1 MIDYNWQ
8 IVDNARK
15 SCLASN
21 LLSPFISK
29 GNGLWIGYKPASYN
43 WMPLH
48 NQTVTG
54 IRVLDTAEEGATA
67 IETMVNGVI
76 KEVAQQ
82 GIPIIDIQVT
92 DNNCFLILGE
102 KKSD

>member
-1 MIDYNWQ
+1 M
-8 IVDNARK
+8 
-15 SCLASN
+15 
-21 LLSPFISK
+21 
-29 GNGLWIGYKPASYN
+29 
-43 WMPLH
+43 
-48 NQTVTG
+48 
-54 IRVLDTAEEGATA
+54 LDTAEEGATA

-76 KEVAQQ
+76 KEVGQQ